1 MSLHALA
8 PGYALD
14 EYRIEK
20 LLGEGGFGLT
30 YLAFDTNLDK
40 KVAIKEYMPSEH
52 AVREIDIT
60 IVPKSESSTKVY
72 NWGLNAFL
80 NEAKTLA
87 KFEDPNIVRIYR
99 FFKANG
105 TAYIVME
112 YCEGGCLIDRI
123 TKNQG
128 MEEAIVLDI
137 LSSIC
142 HGLQLVHDDGILHRD
157 IKPDNIMFRQD
168 GPDGTPVLIDFGA
181 ARQAIGGKSRKI
193 TTIVTPGYAPLE
205 QYSTKGH
212 VGPWSDI
219 YSLAA
224 VAYLCIT
231 GKKPPDI
238 MNRLH
243 DDTLERLSDQKNVSP
258 FLKAIDKGLNLQID
272 DRPQSI
278 SEWLQSWGKSGIHLR
293 DDNKTPSQKPI
304 YASKYTGA
312 HKKFESPQPIT
323 ARPISETDEN
333 TILNTSLPEEQQAV
347 KSRMNIGKIISTLL
361 IFSILGL
368 FGYNYYLTQQGKT
381 PLIALDMFNKEK
393 TPNTSTIIK
402 QQTESNNSE
411 PNQVAKID
419 SKIILETQQLL
430 NILGFE
436 VDETGQVDTWTQ
448 ESIKLFKKNNKLTT
462 TTNIDSTLINE
473 LKNIIDDKAWA
484 LAIKNN
490 TTASYNQYLADY
502 PEGNHSS
509 QVAVFINKIKDNGK
523 AIQLKKIAKK
533 SKEASKEAPKKI
545 TKKTSQESNDVSVIV
560 KKTKEDPSITNKPK
574 DNPIIAKNI
583 VTQKA
588 KDIVT
593 AKVGNS
599 QQDQLNKIAA
609 VKKLLVRDF
618 QIEFQR
624 LKYKDLVMNGELD
637 KTTTNI
643 IIAYQK
649 LKKIEQTGL
658 PTKTLLFQL
667 KSEKKW
673 PGRLLGEA
681 FQDCPICPEMIVI
694 PAGSFMMGSLDG
706 KANELPIHNVD
717 IKEFVMSKAEIT
729 FEQWDACV
737 EDGICSHSPQDDNLG
752 RGNLAVM
759 RVNYQDI
766 QQFLLWLNNITKQN
780 YRLPSEAEWEYA
792 ARAGKSTA
800 YSWGDDIGANN
811 ASCIGCNI
819 GVNNNKINQI
829 KNYPANAYGLFDMH
843 GNVWEWTQDCWHSN
857 YLGAPSNGEAWEP
870 NNCQRHVVRGGS
882 GGNKPSELRSAS
894 RGVIKSEQRLN
905 SIGFRVA
912 LDSN

>member
-1 MSLHALA
+1 MSLHALET
-8 PGYALD
+8 GYALD

-40 KVAIKEYMPSEH
+40 MVAIKEYMPCEH

-60 IVPKSESSTKVY
+60 IVPKSEASAKVY

-123 TKNQG
+123 TKDQG
-128 MEEAIVLDI
+128 MDEAVVKNI
-137 LSSIC
+137 LASISN
-142 HGLQLVHDDGILHRD
+142 GLQLVHDDDILHRD
-157 IKPDNIMFRQD
+157 IKPDNIMFRQ
-168 GPDGTPVLIDFGA
+168 DGTPVLIDFGA
-181 ARQAIGGKSRKI
+181 ARQAIGGKTQKV

-205 QYSTKGH
+205 QYSSKGH
-212 VGPWSDI
+212 IGPWSDI

-224 VAYLCIT
+224 VAHLCIT

-243 DDTLERLSDQKNVSP
+243 DDTLELLSNKKNASP

-272 DRPQSI
+272 DRPQNI
-278 SEWLQSWGKSGIHLR
+278 AEWLALWGKIDL
-293 DDNKTPSQKPI
+293 PSSNQKDSNSPKPI
-304 YASKYTGA
+304 YANKYTGA

-323 ARPISETDEN
+323 ARPVSEADEN
-333 TILNTSLPEEQQAV
+333 TILNTNVVESEE
-347 KSRMNIGKIISTLL
+347 NIFIKNSFNVYKAIL
-361 IFSILGL
+361 IFMILGIVGA
-368 FGYNYYLTQQGKT
+368 FGYNYYIIQQGKT
-381 PLIALDMFNKEK
+381 PLIALDMFSSEKNPEIIPTENKEV
-393 TPNTSTIIK
+393 TG
-402 QQTESNNSE
+402 
-411 PNQVAKID
+411 ID

-436 VDETGQVDTWTQ
+436 VNESGQIDSWTE

-462 TTNIDSTLINE
+462 PTNIDLALINE
-473 LKNIIDDKAWA
+473 LKNIIDDKAWL
-484 LAIKNN
+484 LATNNN
-490 TTASYNQYLADY
+490 TISAFNQYLSDY
-502 PEGNHSS
+502 PEGNHIL
-509 QVAVFINKIKDNGK
+509 QAPVFIKKIKDNEL
-523 AIQLKKIAKK
+523 AIQQQKAAEEKEEMAIK
-533 SKEASKEAPKKI
+533 SKVDP
-545 TKKTSQESNDVSVIV
+545 VIA
-560 KKTKEDPSITNKPK
+560 NKPK
-574 DNPIIAKNI
+574 DDSVIDKKSKANSVVIKKSIESTVVVKKLEPQKVETSESAKI
-583 VTQKA
+583 E
-588 KDIVT
+588 
-593 AKVGNS
+593 NS
-599 QQDQLNKIAA
+599 QQKAQLAQITA
-609 VKKLLVRDF
+609 VKKQLVKDI
-618 QIEFQR
+618 QIQLQR

-637 KTTTNI
+637 KTTKNI
-643 IIAYQK
+643 IIAYQQ
-649 LKKIEQTGL
+649 LTQEEQTGL
-658 PTKTLLFQL
+658 PTKTLLFAL
-667 KSEKKW
+667 KSEQKW
-673 PGRLLGEA
+673 PGRLLGEE

-694 PAGSFMMGSLDG
+694 PAGSYMMGSLDG
-706 KANELPIHNVD
+706 NANEVPTHHVD
-717 IKEFVMSKAEIT
+717 IKEFVLSKAEIT

-737 EDGICSHSPQDDNLG
+737 EDGICTHSPQDDNLG

-780 YRLPSEAEWEYA
+780 YRLPTEAEWEYA
-792 ARAGKSTA
+792 ARAGSTTA
-800 YSWGDDIGANN
+800 YSWGDEIGSNN
-811 ASCIGCNI
+811 ASCQGCNI

-843 GNVWEWTQDCWHSN
+843 GNVWEWTQDCWHSS

-870 NNCQRHVVRGGS
+870 NDCQRFVVRGGS

-894 RGVIKSEQRLN
+894 RGVINLDQRLN